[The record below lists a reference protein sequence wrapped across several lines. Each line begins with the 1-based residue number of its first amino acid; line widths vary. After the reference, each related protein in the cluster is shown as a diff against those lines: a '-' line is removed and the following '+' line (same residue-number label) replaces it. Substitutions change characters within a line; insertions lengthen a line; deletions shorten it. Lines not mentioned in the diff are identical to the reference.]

1 MWLSCMCKLHF
12 TYMYV
17 DLYVD
22 IVATLIES
30 QYVHFDDGN

>member
-1 MWLSCMCKLHF
+1 MWWSCTCKVHF

-17 DLYVD
+17 YVD